1 MGADR
6 FIREIKMDKEIMLLQ
21 NRIDTLELENCE
33 AQNKIDQLKKVIGQ
47 LEKEVPNK
55 KKRRTKCS

>member
-33 AQNKIDQLKKVIGQ
+33 AQNKIDQLKKVIGL

-55 KKRRTKCS
+55 KKRRTKCN

>member
-33 AQNKIDQLKKVIGQ
+33 AQNKIDQLKKVIDQ
-47 LEKEVPNK
+47 LEKEIPNK
-55 KKRRTKCS
+55 KKRRTTCN

>member
-6 FIREIKMDKEIMLLQ
+6 FIREMKMDKEIMLLQ

-33 AQNKIDQLKKVIGQ
+33 AQNKIDQLKKVIDQ
-47 LEKEVPNK
+47 LGEEVPNK
-55 KKRRTKCS
+55 EKRRTKCS

>member
-6 FIREIKMDKEIMLLQ
+6 FIREMKMDKEIMLLQ

-33 AQNKIDQLKKVIGQ
+33 AQNKIDQLKKVIDQ
-47 LEKEVPNK
+47 FEKEVPNK

>member
-33 AQNKIDQLKKVIGQ
+33 AQNKIDQLKKVIDQ

-55 KKRRTKCS
+55 KKRRTTCN

>member
-33 AQNKIDQLKKVIGQ
+33 AQNKIDQLKKVIDQ
-47 LEKEVPNK
+47 LEKEIPNK
-55 KKRRTKCS
+55 KKRRTKCN